1 MARYRV
7 TAPTFL
13 EAVLREVGEVVDYAG
28 DPGSALTPLDAAS
41 APSEARQR
49 RAVKAYRASR
59 TAVVAVSQA
68 AEEQSSA
75 APFSSTTEDD
85 HGNDRR

>member
-1 MARYRV
+1 MARNRV

-13 EAVLREVGEVVDYAG
+13 EAVLREVGEVVDYTG

-41 APSEARQR
+41 APSEACQC
-49 RAVKAYRASR
+49 RAVKAYRARR
-59 TAVVAVSQA
+59 TAAVAASQA

-75 APFSSTTEDD
+75 ASLSSTTPPFSEED
-85 HGNDRR
+85 

>member
-13 EAVLREVGEVVDYAG
+13 EAVLREPGEVVDYGG
-28 DPGSALTPLDAAS
+28 DPGSALAPLDAA
-41 APSEARQR
+41 AR
-49 RAVKAYRASR
+49 RAVKAYRACR
-59 TAVVAVSQA
+59 NAAMGASQA

-75 APFSSTTEDD
+75 ASLSSATEE
-85 HGNDRR
+85 

>member
-28 DPGSALTPLDAAS
+28 DPGSALTPLDAAR
-41 APSEARQR
+41 APSEARQY
-49 RAVKAYRASR
+49 RAVKAYWALR
-59 TAVVAVSQA
+59 TAAVAASQT

-75 APFSSTTEDD
+75 VLLFLDDAPFLPMRD
-85 HGNDRR
+85 

>member
-28 DPGSALTPLDAAS
+28 DPGSALAPLDAA
-41 APSEARQR
+41 AR
-49 RAVKAYRASR
+49 RAVKAYRARR
-59 TAVVAVSQA
+59 TAVVAASPA

-75 APFSSTTEDD
+75 APLSSTVED
-85 HGNDRR
+85 

>member
-13 EAVLREVGEVVDYAG
+13 EAVLRETGEVVDYAG
-28 DPGSALTPLDAAS
+28 APGSALAPLDAA
-41 APSEARQR
+41 AR
-49 RAVKAYRASR
+49 RAVKAYRARR
-59 TAVVAVSQA
+59 TAVVAASQA

-75 APFSSTTEDD
+75 VPFSSTPPSSTNED
-85 HGNDRR
+85 

>member
-13 EAVLREVGEVVDYAG
+13 EAVLREPGEVIDYDG
-28 DPGSALTPLDAAS
+28 DPGSALAPLDAA
-41 APSEARQR
+41 AR
-49 RAVKAYRASR
+49 RAVKAYRAR
-59 TAVVAVSQA
+59 RAAAVAASPA

-75 APFSSTTEDD
+75 APLSSTPPFL
-85 HGNDRR
+85 R

>member
-28 DPGSALTPLDAAS
+28 DPGSALTPLDAA
-41 APSEARQR
+41 AR
-49 RAVKAYRASR
+49 RAVKAYRARR
-59 TAVVAVSQA
+59 TAVVAASQA
-68 AEEQSSA
+68 AEEKSSA
-75 APFSSTTEDD
+75 VPLSSTSTED
-85 HGNDRR
+85 